1 MRDTRRDPLMR
12 PSHLPLVLLGAAM
25 AGYGLL
31 TAVVGTWLSNQAM
44 RGLITPGAYRSRLGS
59 FEQTAGL
66 IAGLLFLALFVLCAA
81 RAAGLVRVAFAVG
94 ALAGVAP
101 ILVGRADHLL
111 FRVIGLPTMSAGS
124 VLAGAVVTLLFALP
138 MALFFILLASGRR
151 VPKGGRWLSLASIF
165 VVLATAFFPIYVTV
179 LAFLLRPGDPAVG
192 RMIQV
197 SSQVIKLRF
206 LLPGLS
212 LLLLALISVR
222 FAREHAAERGVESA
236 AVAFNVNETGEP
248 R

>member
-1 MRDTRRDPLMR
+1 MRDKRRDPLMR
-12 PSHLPLVLLGAAM
+12 PSHLPLIMLGAAM

-31 TAVVGTWLSNQAM
+31 TALVGTWLSNQAM
-44 RGLITPGAYRSRLGS
+44 RGQITPGVYRSRLGS

-66 IAGLLFLALFVLCAA
+66 IAGLLFLGLFILCAVH
-81 RAAGLVRVAFAVG
+81 AAGRVRVAFALG
-94 ALAGVAP
+94 ALASVAP
-101 ILVGRADHLL
+101 ILVGRADYLL
-111 FRVIGLPTMSAGS
+111 FQVIGLPTMSAGS

-165 VVLATAFFPIYVTV
+165 VVLGTAFFPIYVTV

-192 RMIQV
+192 RLIQV

-212 LLLLALISVR
+212 LLLLAFISMR
-222 FAREHAAERGVESA
+222 FAGEQASGQNAESP
-236 AVAFNVNETGEP
+236 AVAFNVTETGES